1 MSSIAAANTTD
12 VEVETH
18 KSSAQIKKKCAPVC
32 RFDPQLPVAN
42 QVNDLPKHSDTK
54 LTSPEPGPNASGTL
68 AQTDSLEEAS
78 RPFLREKAQFGRLQP
93 HLQLA
98 NELHSQLFQLQEEHD
113 AAMEILDLLPIGVI
127 VVDAKGKP
135 LTRNRSAKNLLARH
149 DGLTLR
155 PDGLAATNGR
165 HTAELRES
173 IRRAI
178 SDTPNGQECGC
189 QVLPLQKPT
198 SEKPLGLLITA
209 LRRTKGDHDSDPAAV
224 IFVHDPEASY
234 ATSEGL
240 LRKLYGLTR
249 AEARLAV
256 LLSKDMCLKSA
267 AQNLS
272 ITIGTARGHLK
283 HIFSKTGTNR
293 QAELV
298 RLIVGGLGRFCQD

>member
-1 MSSIAAANTTD
+1 
-12 VEVETH
+12 
-18 KSSAQIKKKCAPVC
+18 
-32 RFDPQLPVAN
+32 
-42 QVNDLPKHSDTK
+42 
-54 LTSPEPGPNASGTL
+54 
-68 AQTDSLEEAS
+68 LEEAS

-198 SEKPLGLLITA
+198 SEKPLGLVITA
-209 LRRTKGDHDSDPAAV
+209 LRRTNGDHDSDPAAV
-224 IFVHDPEASY
+224 VFVHDPEASY

-256 LLSKDMCLKSA
+256 LLSKDMSLKSA
-267 AQNLS
+267 AQNLG

-298 RLIVGGLGRFCQD
+298 RLFVAGLGPFCQD